1 MIFCVILRVVNGKTE
16 SLLSRFSIQSLK
28 RWLLMPPRECTLL
41 FVVGTAVWLLL
52 RATTN
57 WSEDSNWVYMPHLLV
72 DLYVVGLL
80 VCLLPKRWRPWA
92 LAVIYIIMYA
102 CAIGESFIYQ
112 RYYMHFTPQTL
123 TMIRETTPAES
134 EGFVRLCLESP
145 VFWRTLMWWGLL
157 LLGHMLLLVGRWV
170 LKKFESSRVREF
182 GSSKIMPWVARGVA
196 ALTLVSLIWW
206 VPARIEVARFLM
218 LERTEQAERVD
229 NGIFYSTPW
238 RVVYSLK
245 YEQLTVREV
254 GRLAANMQQLDA
266 VPTDSGVPN
275 IVLVIGES
283 HNKHHSAVYGYS
295 LPTTPW
301 QSEMERQG
309 LMVKMTDAVTPWNV
323 TSSVFKE
330 MMSTHSCD
338 QPGQWTDGVLF
349 PALMRKAGYRVGF
362 LSNQFYKTNRQ
373 TAANYNGSFF
383 LNSQPFDSLCFDY
396 RNRKHYVYDIG
407 LLREMPGAQDTCSFV
422 ILHLLGQHQPY
433 DERLTKQGHIFSAK
447 DVKRKDLSAGE
458 RKVVADYDNA
468 TRENDRVL
476 KAVYER
482 YRDHEAVIIYVADH
496 GEEVYDGN
504 IGMFGRNHMAEPTPQ
519 IMWAEFEVPL
529 EFFLTPVIEK
539 RRPWI
544 GRALR
549 EAQAKPFGTDDLA
562 HLVLRLGGVKTRYY
576 DSERGLMSSHFSPR
590 TSLVKGGVA
599 MYEEIMS
606 KDKEKGVRRR

>member
-1 MIFCVILRVVNGKTE
+1 MSSSSF
-16 SLLSRFSIQSLK
+16 QSLK

-41 FVVGTAVWLLL
+41 FVVGIAVWLLL
-52 RATTN
+52 RATTS
-57 WSEDSNWVYMPHLLV
+57 WTEDSNWVYMPHLLV
-72 DLYVVGLL
+72 DLYVLGLL
-80 VCLLPKRWRPWA
+80 VCLLPKKWRPWA
-92 LAVIYIIMYA
+92 LAIIYIIMYA

-145 VFWRTLMWWGLL
+145 VFWRTLMWWGFL
-157 LLGHMLLLVGRWV
+157 LLGHLLLLVGRW
-170 LKKFESSRVREF
+170 FVRRRWPQFRE
-182 GSSKIMPWVARGVA
+182 GLMPWVVRIVA
-196 ALTLVSLIWW
+196 VLTLVSLVWW
-206 VPARIEVARFLM
+206 VPARIEMVRFLM
-218 LERTEQAERVD
+218 LERTEQAERVN
-229 NGIFYSTPW
+229 NGLFYSTPW
-238 RVVYSLK
+238 RVVYALK
-245 YEQLTVREV
+245 YEQLTAREV
-254 GRLAANMQQLDA
+254 ERLASNMQQLDA
-266 VPTDSGVPN
+266 VSTDSGVPN

-283 HNKHHSAVYGYS
+283 HNKHHSAVYGYG

-301 QSEMERQG
+301 QSEMEEQG
-309 LMVKMTDAVTPWNV
+309 LMVKLTDAVTPWNV

-338 QPGQWTDGVLF
+338 QSGQWTDGVLF

-396 RNRKHYVYDIG
+396 RNQKHYVYDIG

-433 DERLTKQGHIFSAK
+433 DERLTKQGHVFSAK
-447 DVKRKDLSAGE
+447 DVKRKDLSAEE

-482 YRDHEAVIIYVADH
+482 YKNSEAVIIYVADH

-529 EFFLTPVIEK
+529 EIFLTPAVEK
-539 RRPWI
+539 KRPWI

-549 EAQAKPFGTDDLA
+549 EAQTKPFGTDDLA
-562 HLVLRLGGVKTRYY
+562 HLVLRLGGVKTKYY
-576 DSERGLMSSHFSPR
+576 DRERDLLSPYFR
-590 TSLVKGGVA
+590 PRLRPVKGGVA
-599 MYEEIMS
+599 TYEEIMGRS
-606 KDKEKGVRRR
+606 SSSTLHNRDSISDVSQRNPVKGGSTR